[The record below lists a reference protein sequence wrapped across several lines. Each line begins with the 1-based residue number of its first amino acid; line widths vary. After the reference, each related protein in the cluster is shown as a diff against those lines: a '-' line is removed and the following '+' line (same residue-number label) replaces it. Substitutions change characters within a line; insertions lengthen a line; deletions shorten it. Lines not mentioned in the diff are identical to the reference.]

1 MYRSV
6 AATEF
11 SVTFFLSA
19 AAENTQLFCLLGKAG
34 EIFGRFL

>member
-19 AAENTQLFCLLGKAG
+19 AAENTQLFLSAG
-34 EIFGRFL
+34 ESR